1 MLRKVG
7 LLTSVLVIFSAV
19 TFAAADGHQ
28 HQAKHQAKH
37 HTKMA
42 APSTQSASIAA
53 YQAINDQMHQAM
65 NINFTG
71 DADVDFVRGMI
82 PHHEGA
88 VEMAKVVL
96 EHGSDPKIRALAQAV
111 IAAQEEEISMMQQW
125 LAERGLN

>member
-7 LLTSVLVIFSAV
+7 LLTSVLVMFSAV
-19 TFAAADGHQ
+19 TFAATDGH
-28 HQAKHQAKH
+28 AKH

-42 APSTQSASIAA
+42 APSAQSASIAA
-53 YQAINDQMHQAM
+53 YQAINDNMHQAM

>member
-1 MLRKVG
+1 MLRKAR
-7 LLTSVLVIFSAV
+7 LLTSVLVMFSAV
-19 TFAAADGHQ
+19 TFAAIDGHQ
-28 HQAKHQAKH
+28 HHAKHN
-37 HTKMA
+37 TKMA
-42 APSTQSASIAA
+42 SPSVAA

>member
-1 MLRKVG
+1 MLRKAR
-7 LLTSVLVIFSAV
+7 LLTSVLVMFSAV
-19 TFAAADGHQ
+19 TFAATDGHQ
-28 HQAKHQAKH
+28 HHAKNN
-37 HTKMA
+37 TKMA
-42 APSTQSASIAA
+42 SPSVQSASVAA